1 MCVLLRLTLCFDFA
15 GFCPWGGGGREQ
27 GVQVVISCHTFG
39 SGNKECGVLFLQFV
53 PLILRN
59 ALRFYGIIAPHPLLT
74 QD

>member
-15 GFCPWGGGGREQ
+15 GFCPWGGEQ

-59 ALRFYGIIAPHPLLT
+59 ALRFFSGLLHPT
-74 QD
+74 RC